1 MPLIGG
7 SPLGLSFF
15 SDLNYI
21 NKLADYVSYEK
32 PSQPISTT
40 NQSRT
45 TGYNGGSPSNAN
57 ETDLST
63 NQTGN
68 AQLFASEIGLGYRT
82 FGDIRSNFTHDE
94 KNPASFY
101 VYDNRNT
108 EDNPEGTLLEYIRSQ
123 PKDLYN
129 SDYTDKYSSISKIV
143 DALQNPSKRAPSL
156 KMNFHDFAYLKK
168 LGVYPS
174 NRLILARR
182 FAGGA
187 DDDLVKYT
195 QPPQAIIPSW
205 VEDGVSPVSISY
217 GESWGNLTTVNL
229 SNEKSAAGVFSEFGW
244 DSSKVAAQLNS
255 FAGGVSLPGFTE
267 WLQYYFFNQAGLTD
281 LNNLQLLPQGNPNLI
296 RQAVRRKTA
305 EDGTT
310 FEGLNY
316 LFSINIKTEYEIK
329 YIDGIDPTL
338 VYFDIISN
346 LLRFGTS
353 DAQFQFDSRF
363 NDKARSI
370 LEKLTSGDA
379 KIILEQVQ
387 DIIKSFAKASAII
400 VSTVWDKIID
410 LAKAGLAKTTG
421 TPSLSEA
428 VISSQIKKYR
438 LQFVAII
445 QALTGS
451 PSGIYHVTIGHPLRP
466 IFSSGDLYPS
476 SEGGGAKITLGP
488 ELGYNNLPTTISFD
502 VTLRNARACGLQE
515 IYKKFSPRP
524 VLREAE
530 NIANFQNI
538 DEEDSKKIIFSSRIR
553 RVNPLTQ
560 IQTSNSPISGF
571 AGDFVPLPVG
581 LS

>member
-1 MPLIGG
+1 MPLLGG

-15 SDLNYI
+15 SELDSI
-21 NKLADYVSYEK
+21 NKLKDYERYPK
-32 PSQPISTT
+32 PLQPINTK
-40 NQSRT
+40 QSRT
-45 TGYNGGSPSNAN
+45 TGYTGASPSNID
-57 ETDLST
+57 ETDTST
-63 NQTGN
+63 SNTGN
-68 AQLFASEIGLGYRT
+68 SSLFASEIGLGYRT
-82 FGDIRSNFTHDE
+82 FGDIKSKFTHDD

-108 EDNPEGTLLEYIRSQ
+108 VDNPEGTLLEYIKSQ
-123 PKDLYN
+123 PKQFYN
-129 SDYTDKYSSISKIV
+129 SDYTDRYSSITKIV
-143 DALQNPSKRAPSL
+143 DVLQNPSERAPSL
-156 KMNFHDFAYLKK
+156 KMSFHDFAYLKK

-182 FAGGA
+182 FAGGV

-217 GESWGNLTTVNL
+217 GESWANLASTKMSAENA
-229 SNEKSAAGVFSEFGW
+229 AAGVFSEFGW
-244 DSSKVAAQLNS
+244 DSGRVAALLNS
-255 FAGGVSLPGFTE
+255 AGGGLTLPGFTD

-281 LNNLQLLPQGNPNLI
+281 PNNLQLLPQGNPNLI
-296 RQAVRRKTA
+296 RHAIKRKTA
-305 EDGTT
+305 EDGAT

-316 LFSINIKTEYEIK
+316 QFSISIKTEYEIK

-387 DIIKSFAKASAII
+387 DIITSFARAAANI
-400 VSTVWDKIID
+400 VGTVWEKIKD
-410 LAKAGLAKTTG
+410 LAKAGLSRTTG

-476 SEGGGAKITLGP
+476 NESGGAKITLGP
-488 ELGYNNLPTTISFD
+488 ELGYNNLPTTISFEM
-502 VTLRNARACGLQE
+502 TLRNARACGLQE

-524 VLREAE
+524 VLREGE
-530 NIANFQNI
+530 
-538 DEEDSKKIIFSSRIR
+538 KIVDFNNKNQVSSEKTIFSSRIQR
-553 RVNPLTQ
+553 FRKDKKGNRGNTQ
-560 IQTSNSPISGF
+560 
-571 AGDFVPLPVG
+571 